1 MSSTPE
7 KRQSLL
13 QLAVS
18 LRLAAQR
25 LADSAGRIQ
34 QAASQQRQ
42 YLAKLA
48 ELRQRVE
55 ELVELCRRLGDKSPH
70 RPPSPPPPNQK
81 LKIDG
86 SAALKPLGPKPNP
99 APRTRL
105 PASAFV
111 EFSNW
116 QEFEKFRRMP
126 PITDEELASLDIEAI
141 LRRLEEGEPGR

>member
-55 ELVELCRRLGDKSPH
+55 ELVELCRRLGEKGH
-70 RPPSPPPPNQK
+70 RRPAPPPSPTQN

-86 SAALKPLGPKPNP
+86 KAVLKPLTPKPNP

-116 QEFEKFRRMP
+116 QEFEKFRHMP

>member
-1 MSSTPE
+1 MPSTPD

-13 QLAVS
+13 QLAIS

-25 LADSAGRIQ
+25 LADSASRIQ

-48 ELRQRVE
+48 ELRQRVA
-55 ELVELCRRLGDKSPH
+55 ELVELCRRLGEKGKGAAPG
-70 RPPSPPPPNQK
+70 PPIT
-81 LKIDG
+81 IDG
-86 SAALKPLGPKPNP
+86 KAQLKPRGPK
-99 APRTRL
+99 APQEPRSRL
-105 PASAFV
+105 PASAFI

-126 PITDEELASLDIEAI
+126 PITDEELASLDVEAL
-141 LRRLEEGEPGR
+141 LRDLEERERGA

>member
-1 MSSTPE
+1 MPSTPD

-13 QLAVS
+13 QLAIS

-25 LADSAGRIQ
+25 LADSASRIQ
-34 QAASQQRQ
+34 QATSQQRQ

-48 ELRQRVE
+48 ELRQRVA
-55 ELVELCRRLGDKSPH
+55 ELVELCRRLGEKGKGATPQPPG
-70 RPPSPPPPNQK
+70 RPLK
-81 LKIDG
+81 LDG
-86 SAALKPLGPKPNP
+86 KAELKPLESNAPQ

-126 PITDEELASLDIEAI
+126 PITDEELASLDVDALLRHLDDKDREA
-141 LRRLEEGEPGR
+141 

>member
-1 MSSTPE
+1 MPSTPD

-13 QLAVS
+13 QLAIS

-25 LADSAGRIQ
+25 LADSASHIQ

-42 YLAKLA
+42 YVAKLA
-48 ELRQRVE
+48 ELRQRVA
-55 ELVELCRRLGDKSPH
+55 ELVELCRRLGEKGKGATPQASG
-70 RPPSPPPPNQK
+70 RP
-81 LKIDG
+81 LKVDG
-86 SAALKPLGPKPNP
+86 KAELKPLKPKAPQS
-99 APRTRL
+99 PRTRL

-126 PITDEELASLDIEAI
+126 PITDEELASLDVEAL
-141 LRRLEEGEPGR
+141 LRDLEERERGA